1 MKCTASNKVFRRQ
14 RMKEQGMREAVRRLS
29 LFLDYVLSSKNR
41 YSNSRINQIHAS
53 VDHTIEQIEKGETTV
68 DELLS
73 VLKEQHNAHIENK
86 DKTRPHG
93 LNSNYVNGI
102 HIAIDAANIILLY
115 VLIHLYG
122 MGEDKVNKII
132 DDINEAAT
140 CFNQGYITEQDII
153 QALRDEEG
161 LEVRNIKEVNNVT
174 NNRHHSLRRI

>member
-1 MKCTASNKVFRRQ
+1 MKCAATNRVFVRQ
-14 RMKEQGMREAVRRLS
+14 RRKEQGMREAVERLS
-29 LFLDYVLSSKNR
+29 LFLDYVFSDKNR
-41 YSNSRINQIHAS
+41 YKNIRIHQIHAS
-53 VDHTIEQIEKGETTV
+53 IDRTIEQIEKGETTI
-68 DELLS
+68 DELLT

-93 LNSNYVNGI
+93 LNSDYVNGI

-122 MGEDKVNKII
+122 MGEEKVNKII

-140 CFNQGYITEQDII
+140 CFNQGYITEQDIR

-161 LEVRNIKEVNNVT
+161 LEVHNIKEVNNVIGKK
-174 NNRHHSLRRI
+174 RQKIFQ